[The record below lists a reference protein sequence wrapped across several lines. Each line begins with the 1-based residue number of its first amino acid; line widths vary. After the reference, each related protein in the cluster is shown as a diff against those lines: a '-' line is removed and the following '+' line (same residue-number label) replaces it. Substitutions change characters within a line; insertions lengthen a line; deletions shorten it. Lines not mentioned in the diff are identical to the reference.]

1 MAYGEWK
8 DLARR
13 TQSSKV
19 LKHKAFKIL
28 SNPKYDGY
36 ERGLASMVYKFFD
49 KKSAGSGVATL
60 ANESMPNYQLANEV
74 HRQIIR
80 KFKRRKVYSS
90 FKDNIWGLDSADMQS
105 LSKWNKRIKCLLFAV
120 DLFSKYT

>member
-1 MAYGEWK
+1 M
-8 DLARR
+8 
-13 TQSSKV
+13 
-19 LKHKAFKIL
+19 KHNAFKIL

-105 LSKWNKRIKCLLFAV
+105 LSK
-120 DLFSKYT
+120 

>member
-13 TQSSKV
+13 TQPGKV
-19 LKHKAFKIL
+19 LKHNAFKIL

-60 ANESMPNYQLANEV
+60 ANESMSYYQLANEV

-90 FKDNIWGLDSADMQS
+90 FKDNIWGVDSADVHS